1 MDNKTDCKSNSSNK
15 ISGNYFC
22 FWLSEEKCDSQH
34 QKVNNQTSLIQLNNK
49 LTLRVQLFAKG
60 KQQQKRLTL
69 MVVTVYCCLFS
80 VKEDS
85 VSL

>member
-1 MDNKTDCKSNSSNK
+1 MYTGTAMRKFNCDSK
-15 ISGNYFC
+15 
-22 FWLSEEKCDSQH
+22 WLKCDSQH